1 MGELNDN
8 ELTAAIKELTEQN
21 DSLSLAIQ
29 RTRLSVKRLRLE
41 YAVLL
46 ERLENRINKDPS
58 LHYDE
63 PLPTLASFKANLLMS
78 LPTSRSRK
86 RRAKEKRDPN
96 LPKRPTNA
104 YLLFCEMNKE
114 KIRQEHA
121 ASNLD
126 MTKVLPEIWKNMDE
140 EAKKPYY
147 DLYNADRLRYQ
158 REMTAY
164 SQTKTVE
171 EPNVDVKNESG
182 NDEEDVDEPEPEVD
196 GDGMDVN
203 DSDVTRL
210 DDGIVDAASSAI
222 SSEM

>member
-1 MGELNDN
+1 MVDQNNKDLA
-8 ELTAAIKELTEQN
+8 LAIKELTEQN
-21 DSLSLAIQ
+21 DTLSLAIQ

-46 ERLENRINKDPS
+46 ERLEARIEKDPS
-58 LHYDE
+58 LHYEE
-63 PLPTLASFKANLLMS
+63 PLPTLASFKNNLLES
-78 LPTSRSRK
+78 LPSSRSRK
-86 RRAKEKRDPN
+86 RRSKEKRDPN

-114 KIRQEHA
+114 KIRHEHA
-121 ASNLD
+121 ANNVD

-164 SQTKTVE
+164 SQNKTTE
-171 EPNVDVKNESG
+171 EANVDVKNESG
-182 NDEEDVDEPEPEVD
+182 NEEEEGDEPEHEPDADEI
-196 GDGMDVN
+196 DVN
-203 DSDVTRL
+203 DSDVTQL
-210 DDGIVDAASSAI
+210 DDGIGDVASSVM